1 MSIFKELLAIKSFRE
16 GQAEAQMRTQRAA
29 ALEAVQQTEAARD
42 LLARLMDEGQRE
54 EAAMYARLCA
64 QVVKLRDIE
73 DVRGEVAQLRMRED
87 QQEQNVERAIEN
99 QTEQDA
105 KLEVAR
111 GKHKEAARQKS
122 KFVDLAS
129 NHASEVMREAE
140 RKEDLEMEEVASIKR
155 DRADWDEY
163 AEEEQA

>member
-1 MSIFKELLAIKSFRE
+1 
-16 GQAEAQMRTQRAA
+16 
-29 ALEAVQQTEAARD
+29 
-42 LLARLMDEGQRE
+42 
-54 EAAMYARLCA
+54 MYARLCA

-87 QQEQNVERAIEN
+87 QQEQNVERAFEN